1 MKKAAL
7 LLVLTATLVS
17 ACSPKEQ
24 AQQHHQHQAP
34 NGDIREQTASASVLP
49 DFLKNKPEPIRVV
62 YQAAGQATELL
73 QWIPCFCGCGESAGH
88 QSNLN
93 CFIQKKNTDGSIVWD
108 DHGTRCDVCLEI
120 AVQSIRMKQDGKSDL
135 EIRKFIDQTYK
146 TGYAKPT
153 PTPMPSA

>member
-1 MKKAAL
+1 MKKAAM
-7 LLVLTATLVS
+7 LVLLTATLVS

-24 AQQHHQHQAP
+24 AHQHKAP
-34 NGDIREQTASASVLP
+34 NGDLREQTASASVLP
-49 DFLKNKPEPIRVV
+49 EFLKNKPEQIRVV

-93 CFIQKKNTDGSIVWD
+93 CFIQKKNADGSIVWD

-120 AVQSIRMKQDGKSDL
+120 AVLSIRMKQDGKSDL
-135 EIRKFIDQTYK
+135 EIRKFIEQKYK